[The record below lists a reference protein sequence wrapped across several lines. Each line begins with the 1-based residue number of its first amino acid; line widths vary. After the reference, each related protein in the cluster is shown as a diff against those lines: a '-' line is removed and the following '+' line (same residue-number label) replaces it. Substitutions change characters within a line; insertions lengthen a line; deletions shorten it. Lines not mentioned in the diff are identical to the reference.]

1 MDKAIEIVKSR
12 LELNTCDIQYDLP
25 IDLYKEIVELKKE
38 LLAWALEES
47 YGNKTLA
54 AKLLNMNRST
64 FMTLLA
70 DFEKNKPVKNK
81 RISFFKKS

>member
-1 MDKAIEIVKSR
+1 MEKAIEIVRNR
-12 LELNTCDIQYDLP
+12 LELNKCDIEDDYP
-25 IDLYKEIVELKKE
+25 IDLYKEIIELKKE
-38 LLAWALEES
+38 LMAWALNAS
-47 YGNKTLA
+47 CGNKTLA

-70 DFEKNKPVKNK
+70 DFEKNRPVKNK